1 MGALSLVY
9 AGLVAV
15 VSAVPS
21 SGGAQCT
28 SEMDCQLNG
37 ICTSSGACA
46 CDAAWTGANCSKL
59 VSIPPPCAR
68 RWNAYHSTSCA
79 YSAVLCMS
87 LTSSYVHVPYV
98 STVQNLHPAKSG
110 GGFGHL
116 GSNESSWGA
125 GVIHDAQS
133 GKWIM
138 CRSRARK
145 HRKEGVARLL
155 LMDTT

>member
-59 VSIPPPCAR
+59 VSIPPPCA
-68 RWNAYHSTSCA
+68 

-98 STVQNLHPAKSG
+98 STVQNLQPAKSG